1 MARKVKYISAFVSDL
16 VDITFNIRKLT
27 LERNKELEANH
38 NNAARSLLIQINQLS
53 NKCNWVI
60 QKIKD
65 KLYGNSIFQVTFK
78 VGEEVHHGM
87 IIALSKSEVI
97 DLYKVIA
104 MYWQQEIK
112 ILEIKEIRPFI
123 SDHKSIF
130 I

>member
-1 MARKVKYISAFVSDL
+1 MATKIKYMSDFVSDL

-27 LERNKELEANH
+27 LERKKELEANH

-53 NKCNWVI
+53 NKGNWVI
-60 QKIKD
+60 QKIKE

-78 VGEEVHHGM
+78 IGEEVHHGM
-87 IIALSKSEVI
+87 VIALCKSEVI
-97 DLYKVIA
+97 DLYRVISI
-104 MYWQQEIK
+104 YWQQEIK
-112 ILEIKEIRPFI
+112 ILEIKEIHPFI

>member
-1 MARKVKYISAFVSDL
+1 MARKVKYISDFVSDL

-27 LERNKELEANH
+27 LERKKELEANH

-53 NKCNWVI
+53 NKSNWII
-60 QKIKD
+60 QKIKE

-78 VGEEVHHGM
+78 IGEEVHHGM

-97 DLYKVIA
+97 DLYRVIS

-112 ILEIKEIRPFI
+112 ILEIKEIHPFI

>member
-1 MARKVKYISAFVSDL
+1 MARKVKYISDFVSDL

-27 LERNKELEANH
+27 LERKKELEANH

-53 NKCNWVI
+53 NKGNWVI
-60 QKIKD
+60 QKIKE

-78 VGEEVHHGM
+78 IEEEVHHGM

-97 DLYKVIA
+97 DLYRVIS

-112 ILEIKEIRPFI
+112 ILEIKEIHPFI

>member
-1 MARKVKYISAFVSDL
+1 MARKVKYISDFVSDL

-27 LERNKELEANH
+27 LERKKELEANH

-60 QKIKD
+60 QKIKE

-78 VGEEVHHGM
+78 VGKEVHHGM
-87 IIALSKSEVI
+87 VIALCKSEVI
-97 DLYKVIA
+97 DLYKVIS